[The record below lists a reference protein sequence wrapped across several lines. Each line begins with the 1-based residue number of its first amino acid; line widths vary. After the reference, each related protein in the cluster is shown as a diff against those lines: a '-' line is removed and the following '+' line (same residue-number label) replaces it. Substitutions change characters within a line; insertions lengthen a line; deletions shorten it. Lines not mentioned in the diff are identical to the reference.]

1 VSRPI
6 LNRFLLFSLIGIALA
21 IGINEITFLFLK
33 SEAGRAPGQVELVI
47 PAGTADKIARGE
59 AQSAIPANMVFVT
72 GDVLLVK
79 NEDNVTHM
87 LGPLFI
93 PAGASASMNLDNA
106 ENLAMSCS
114 FQPTKYFGLDIREPV
129 DWGTR
134 LFALFISGIP
144 LGLLLALYSFIVW
157 PVRTT
162 VNSNQ

>member
-1 VSRPI
+1 MSRPV
-6 LNRFLLFSLIGIALA
+6 LNRFLLFAFVGVLLA
-21 IGINEITFLFLK
+21 IAINEITFLFLK
-33 SEAGRAPGQVELVI
+33 SEAGRAPSRVELVI

-72 GDVLLVK
+72 GDVLVVK
-79 NEDNVTHM
+79 NDDTSTHT

-93 PAGASASMNLDNA
+93 PPNTSAEMKLDNA

-114 FQPTKYFGLDIREPV
+114 FQPTQYFGLDIREPV

-144 LGLLLALYSFIVW
+144 LGLVLALYSFLVW
-157 PVRTT
+157 PIR
-162 VNSNQ
+162 